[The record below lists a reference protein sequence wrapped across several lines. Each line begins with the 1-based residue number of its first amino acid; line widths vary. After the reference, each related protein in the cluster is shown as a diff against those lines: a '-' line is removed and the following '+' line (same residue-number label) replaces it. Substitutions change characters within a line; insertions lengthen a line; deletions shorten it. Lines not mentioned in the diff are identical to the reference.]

1 MRASALRQPRQQG
14 LQASCG
20 CLEGPAFPRS
30 LPASNNAHTAND
42 RLLVNIEAG
51 DTLMHDFHLRSPSA
65 AASVGISSKRTL
77 KNVLQEHCCS
87 LAPVGVIEVPRVQLT
102 NGLVRTID
110 KPTSLP
116 TASPEYPSG
125 DAKRFHPGRV
135 GCKAGGELSTD
146 FHSVESK
153 PPSWNV
159 REMLSLRIGP
169 AGSPDENST
178 LGTSRF

>member
-65 AASVGISSKRTL
+65 AASVGTSSKRTL
-77 KNVLQEHCCS
+77 KNVLQEHRCS
-87 LAPVGVIEVPRVQLT
+87 LAPVGVSEAPWAQQT

-135 GCKAGGELSTD
+135 GCKAGGELTAVSISV
-146 FHSVESK
+146 HSARRFATAAS
-153 PPSWNV
+153 PSIMRW
-159 REMLSLRIGP
+159 
-169 AGSPDENST
+169 T
-178 LGTSRF
+178 